1 MFYVYICRAVDSVS
15 FAALHVRTLHK
26 YNIALDHV
34 TRKYRYIAL
43 DHVTRKYRYIA
54 LDHVT
59 RKYRYI
65 ALDHVTYMGKYV
77 LYNSK

>member
-1 MFYVYICRAVDSVS
+1 MFYVCRAVDSVS
-15 FAALHVRTLHK
+15 FAALHARTLHK
-26 YNIALDHV
+26 
-34 TRKYRYIAL
+34 
-43 DHVTRKYRYIA
+43 YIA